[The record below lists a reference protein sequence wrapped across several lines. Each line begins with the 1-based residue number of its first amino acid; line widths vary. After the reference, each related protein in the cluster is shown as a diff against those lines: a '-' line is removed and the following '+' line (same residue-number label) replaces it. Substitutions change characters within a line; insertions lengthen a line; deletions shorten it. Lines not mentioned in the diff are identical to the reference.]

1 MRFGES
7 SSTSDLRALYAGL
20 SEDMRT
26 TAAAQGP
33 KALRSFERAN
43 NLYRENELLVDQG
56 LTRILGKDGKLA
68 PEKAAAAVQ
77 AMTKGGKSSG
87 DLKTLAQVK
96 AATVK
101 SGAWDEIAST
111 MIHLGGQPANSEGRA
126 FNPQTFVNW
135 YADMSEPARGMLFKP
150 QLRKALDGFVGVSQ
164 QLARVKGMTN
174 TSNTTP
180 TMIGSGFLAAGGAA
194 AVSHPIALLPIIG
207 GTVANNLMAR
217 LWTSPKFVNWATGY
231 ARAVVNGNAGAAA
244 NRMGLLS
251 KMAATN
257 PELREPIMAL
267 LRTANDNLPRVGTAV
282 ASPDQRPDQQQ

>member
-1 MRFGES
+1 
-7 SSTSDLRALYAGL
+7 
-20 SEDMRT
+20 
-26 TAAAQGP
+26 
-33 KALRSFERAN
+33 
-43 NLYRENELLVDQG
+43 
-56 LTRILGKDGKLA
+56 
-68 PEKAAAAVQ
+68 
-77 AMTKGGKSSG
+77 MTKGGKSSG